1 MAGEGLRARI
11 AVILERAKVDACIQC
26 GRCTATCPAALPSSL
41 RAREVVRAVQDGD
54 MTVVTDRDDIWHC
67 TTCFSCQ
74 ERCPKGVQVTQAI
87 LWLRSEAVALGRYPA
102 PHTAALAEISRTGNV
117 FPLEAEIRAVRG
129 QLSLPLDPPDCAHD
143 PEELA
148 AFHRLLEVLAFE
160 DLAPERRPYAGED
173 TGDDTGED
181 TDEGS
186 GGGDGS

>member
-1 MAGEGLRARI
+1 MMVGGSLRSRVAS
-11 AVILERAKVDACIQC
+11 ILERAKVDACIQC
-26 GRCTATCPAALPSSL
+26 GRCTAACPAALPSSL

-54 MTVVTDRDDIWHC
+54 TEVVTDRDDLWHC

-87 LWLRSEAVALGRYPA
+87 LWLRGEAVALGRYPA
-102 PHTAALAEISRTGNV
+102 AHTLALAEISRTGNT
-117 FPLEAEIRAVRG
+117 FPLEAEVRAVRG

-148 AFHRLLEVLAFE
+148 AFHRLLEELAFE

-173 TGDDTGED
+173 NGKEN
-181 TDEGS
+181 DEGS
-186 GGGDGS
+186 RGGEGS